1 MDQPPQHPIEPQLQA
16 WAKTRRLQ
24 CGSPFE
30 LHPADR
36 RQLQQEIQQ
45 TYQHSAPLSTQPA
58 WRLLLPRLALITAA
72 TAVFVFAIVHWMP
85 DTSPEPKLAQASQP
99 TETIPDLPPLEKAS
113 KLPAMGV
120 AALNSEPPADHLALA
135 ADTMPPQPVSMEVSS
150 ASALSPLEA
159 PAGATPTE
167 IAPAPKPKSAAQRQ
181 DTQLSR
187 PSNIRSKSAAL
198 VEPAALA
205 MVEDAVRPAQARTP
219 TQPLPPP
226 DWTAK
231 FRRQQPVAR
240 RNLNAPSY
248 PILQSFQVEQ
258 RGNALRIIDGD
269 GSVYSGETTAES
281 PTAPPLNNAL
291 TQNYRFSLSGTHQS
305 SRRAVQFEG
314 LLENTIPP
322 QIQGRASLDQRDR
335 IVIQA
340 ASQP

>member
-16 WAKTRRLQ
+16 WAETRRLQ

-45 TYQHSAPLSTQPA
+45 TYQKRIPANTPSA
-58 WRLLLPRLALITAA
+58 WRILLPRLALIPVVTAA
-72 TAVFVFAIVHWMP
+72 FVFALIHWIP
-85 DTSPEPKLAQASQP
+85 TSSPETELAQLPQP
-99 TETIPDLPPLEKAS
+99 TETIPALPPLEKAS
-113 KLPAMGV
+113 ELPAMGV
-120 AALNSEPPADHLALA
+120 AALNSKPPADQLALA
-135 ADTMPPQPVSMEVSS
+135 DAMLPEPVSMELSS
-150 ASALSPLEA
+150 GNALAPLET
-159 PAGATPTE
+159 PAGAATPE
-167 IAPAPKPKSAAQRQ
+167 IAPSPTPKSAAQSRQ
-181 DTQLSR
+181 IQASR
-187 PSNIRSKSAAL
+187 SLNTRSNSAVRA
-198 VEPAALA
+198 EPAALT
-205 MVEDAVRPAQARTP
+205 MVDAAAPPAQAKGP

-248 PILQSFQVEQ
+248 PILQSFQMEQ

-269 GSVYSGETTAES
+269 GSVYTGESTTEP
-281 PTAPPLNNAL
+281 PTASPLNNTL

-305 SRRAVQFEG
+305 SRRTVQFEG

-340 ASQP
+340 TSQP